1 MRVCRRPIPV
11 GGGDRRRLT
20 DHALRN
26 TVPRVQNVV
35 PALSDS
41 IEEALADR
49 AVAERRA
56 AYAAE
61 ARRLID
67 AAFVVMRR
75 EGIIDPQVRA
85 IVQEAGLSN
94 QAFYRH
100 FASKDAL
107 LLAVL
112 ADGQR
117 QLVAYVGRR
126 AASTTDP
133 TEQVHRWINGVMA
146 QARDRDAAEATRPFA
161 CNSARL
167 ADLFPADMAASRAE
181 MLLSL
186 APAVNAL
193 GGTVEDAELVR
204 DLALA
209 RMNDAIAHRRTPSRA
224 ETQRLAEFCV
234 AGIRGAR

>member
-1 MRVCRRPIPV
+1 MGTSLTGRR
-11 GGGDRRRLT
+11 
-20 DHALRN
+20 ARN
-26 TVPRVQNVV
+26 SVPRVENSV
-35 PALSDS
+35 PAVLDRVA
-41 IEEALADR
+41 EALADR
-49 AVAERRA
+49 AVADRRA

-75 EGIIDPQVRA
+75 EGTIDPGVRA
-85 IVQEAGLSN
+85 VVQEAGLSN

-117 QLVAYVGRR
+117 QLVAHLASR

-133 TEQVHRWINGVMA
+133 KEQVARWVTGVMA
-146 QARDRDAAEATRPFA
+146 QARDKDAAEATRPFA
-161 CNSARL
+161 CNGARL
-167 ADLFPADMAASRAE
+167 ADLFPADLAASRAE
-181 MLLSL
+181 LLTSL
-186 APAVNAL
+186 APAVHAL
-193 GGTVEDAELVR
+193 GGADGDAELIR

-209 RMNDAIAHRRTPSRA
+209 RMNDAIAHRRRPSPA
-224 ETQRLAEFCV
+224 EVRRLVAFCLSGV
-234 AGIRGAR
+234 RHGA

>member
-1 MRVCRRPIPV
+1 
-11 GGGDRRRLT
+11 
-20 DHALRN
+20 
-26 TVPRVQNVV
+26 VQNVV
-35 PALSDS
+35 PGLSGRV
-41 IEEALADR
+41 EEVLADR

-61 ARRLID
+61 ARRFLD

-75 EGIIDPQVRA
+75 EGNIDPQVRA

-117 QLVAYVGRR
+117 QLVAYLARR
-126 AASTTDP
+126 VAAVSDP
-133 TEQVHRWINGVMA
+133 AERIQRWISGVMA

-161 CNSARL
+161 CNGARL

-181 MLLSL
+181 MLGSL
-186 APAVNAL
+186 APAVSAL
-193 GGTVEDAELVR
+193 DGRVEDAELVR
-204 DLALA
+204 DLTFA
-209 RMNDAIAHRRTPSRA
+209 RMNDAIAHRRVPSRA
-224 ETQRLAEFCV
+224 EVQRLVEFCL
-234 AGIRGAR
+234 AGIKGVT

>member
-1 MRVCRRPIPV
+1 M
-11 GGGDRRRLT
+11 
-20 DHALRN
+20 
-26 TVPRVQNVV
+26 QNVV
-35 PALSDS
+35 PGLSERV
-41 IEEALADR
+41 EETLADR

-56 AYAAE
+56 TYAAE

-75 EGIIDPQVRA
+75 EGSIDPQVRA
-85 IVQEAGLSN
+85 VVQEAGLSN

-117 QLVAYVGRR
+117 QLVAYLGRR
-126 AASTTDP
+126 VATVSDP
-133 TEQVHRWINGVMA
+133 TEQVQRWIAGVMA

-167 ADLFPADMAASRAE
+167 ADLFPDDLAASREE
-181 MLLSL
+181 MLGSL
-186 APAVNAL
+186 APAVHAL
-193 GGTVEDAELVR
+193 GGTNEHAELVR

-209 RMNDAIAHRRTPSRA
+209 RMNDAIARRRVPSRA
-224 ETQRLAEFCV
+224 EVQRLVEFCL
-234 AGIRGAR
+234 AGIKE

>member
-1 MRVCRRPIPV
+1 VRAC
-11 GGGDRRRLT
+11 RLT
-20 DHALRN
+20 VPARAGNPRWLTGRALGN
-26 TVPRVQNVV
+26 TVPNVQNIV
-35 PALSDS
+35 PPLSDS
-41 IEEALADR
+41 VEEALADR

-56 AYAAE
+56 TYAAE

-75 EGIIDPQVRA
+75 EGSIDPQVRA

-117 QLVAYVGRR
+117 QLVAYLARR
-126 AASTTDP
+126 VASSADP
-133 TEQVHRWINGVMA
+133 TEQVQRWVSGVMA
-146 QARDRDAAEATRPFA
+146 QARNHDAAEATRPFA

-181 MLLSL
+181 MLISLS
-186 APAVNAL
+186 PAVNAL
-193 GGTVEDAELVR
+193 GGTIEDAELVR

-224 ETQRLAEFCV
+224 ETQRLVEFCV
-234 AGIRGAR
+234 AGIRGVR

>member
-1 MRVCRRPIPV
+1 
-11 GGGDRRRLT
+11 
-20 DHALRN
+20 
-26 TVPRVQNVV
+26 VQNVV
-35 PALSDS
+35 PALSERV
-41 IEEALADR
+41 EEALADR

-75 EGIIDPQVRA
+75 EGSIDPQVRA
-85 IVQEAGLSN
+85 VVQEAGLSN

-117 QLVAYVGRR
+117 QLVGYLEQRVAG
-126 AASTTDP
+126 AAQP
-133 TEQVHRWINGVMA
+133 KEQVQRWIAGVMA

-167 ADLFPADMAASRAE
+167 SDLFPDDLAASRQQ
-181 MLLSL
+181 MLVPL
-186 APAVNAL
+186 APAVHAL
-193 GGTVEDAELVR
+193 GGTDEDAELIR

-209 RMNDAIAHRRTPSRA
+209 RMNDAIARRRVPSRA
-224 ETQRLAEFCV
+224 EVQRLVEFCL
-234 AGIRGAR
+234 AGITGAR

>member
-1 MRVCRRPIPV
+1 
-11 GGGDRRRLT
+11 
-20 DHALRN
+20 
-26 TVPRVQNVV
+26 VQNVV
-35 PALSDS
+35 PTRPAPV
-41 IEEALADR
+41 EEALADR
-49 AVAERRA
+49 ALADRRA
-56 AYAAE
+56 AYVSE

-75 EGIIDPQVRA
+75 EGGIDPQVRA

-117 QLVAYVGRR
+117 QLVAYLAGRVAG
-126 AASTTDP
+126 AADP
-133 TEQVHRWINGVMA
+133 RERVQRWISGVMA

-167 ADLFPADMAASRAE
+167 ADLFPADMAAGRTE
-181 MLLSL
+181 MLGSL
-186 APAVNAL
+186 APAVSAL
-193 GGTVEDAELVR
+193 GGSVEDAELIR
-204 DLALA
+204 DLAFA
-209 RMNDAIAHRRTPSRA
+209 RMNDAIAHRRVPSRA
-224 ETQRLAEFCV
+224 ETQHLVEFCLG
-234 AGIRGAR
+234 GISGAR

>member
-1 MRVCRRPIPV
+1 
-11 GGGDRRRLT
+11 LT
-20 DHALRN
+20 VFTWGN
-26 TVPRVQNVV
+26 TVPVVQNVV
-35 PALSDS
+35 PGVAERV
-41 IEEALADR
+41 EETLADR

-56 AYAAE
+56 VYAAE

-75 EGIIDPQVRA
+75 EGSIDPQVRA
-85 IVQEAGLSN
+85 VVQEAGLSN

-117 QLVAYVGRR
+117 QLVGYLTERVRSA
-126 AASTTDP
+126 TTP
-133 TEQVHRWINGVMA
+133 EEQTQRWVTGVMA

-167 ADLFPADMAASRAE
+167 ADLFPDDLAASREE
-181 MLLSL
+181 MLGSL
-186 APAVNAL
+186 APAVHAL
-193 GGTVEDAELVR
+193 GGTDEDAELIR

-209 RMNDAIAHRRTPSRA
+209 RMNDAIARRRIPSRA
-224 ETQRLAEFCV
+224 EVQRLVEFCL
-234 AGIRGAR
+234 AGISGVR

>member
-1 MRVCRRPIPV
+1 
-11 GGGDRRRLT
+11 
-20 DHALRN
+20 
-26 TVPRVQNVV
+26 VQNVV
-35 PALSDS
+35 PGLSERV
-41 IEEALADR
+41 EETLADR

-56 AYAAE
+56 TYAAE

-75 EGIIDPQVRA
+75 EGSIDPQVRA
-85 IVQEAGLSN
+85 VVQEAGLSN

-117 QLVAYVGRR
+117 QLVAYLGRR
-126 AASTTDP
+126 VATVSDP
-133 TEQVHRWINGVMA
+133 TEQVQRWIAGVMA

-167 ADLFPADMAASRAE
+167 ADLFPDDLAASREE
-181 MLLSL
+181 MLGSL
-186 APAVNAL
+186 APAVHAL
-193 GGTVEDAELVR
+193 GGTDEDAELVR

-209 RMNDAIAHRRTPSRA
+209 RMNDAIARRRVPSRA
-224 ETQRLAEFCV
+224 EVQRLVEFCL
-234 AGIRGAR
+234 AGINGER